1 MGLHLSQG
9 VDPRL
14 DLWMGQTL
22 GLLMDPVLAQ
32 LGLGLGVALMV
43 DLWMSL
49 DMDHQLGL
57 EADLLMDLVLAQLGL
72 GLGVALMVGLE
83 QGQTLELR
91 LDPLLDQMVDLWMS
105 LDMDHHLGLEADLLL
120 DPEIVDLS
128 LEMSAMDWKV

>member
-32 LGLGLGVALMV
+32 LGLGLVA
-43 DLWMSL
+43 D
-49 DMDHQLGL
+49 
-57 EADLLMDLVLAQLGL
+57 
-72 GLGVALMVGLE
+72 LMVGLE
-83 QGQTLELR
+83 QGQTLGLK

-105 LDMDHHLGLEADLLL
+105 LDMDHQLGLEADLLL